1 MRKKDLQMK
10 LIEMF
15 MEGQCNINKTNREA
29 LDAMTKEIQEL
40 YDILMKM
47 SVK

>member
-1 MRKKDLQMK
+1 MLKRNLQMK

-15 MEGQCNINKTNREA
+15 MESQCKINKTNREA
-29 LDAMTKEIQEL
+29 LDVMTKEIQEI

-47 SVK
+47 SEK